1 MSYDHWKST
10 DPEDW
15 AEAEE
20 REEVT
25 RAMGRMDDE
34 ETPQEEQRR
43 IASDFDFDQDYRNYL
58 DWKRQQSPPE
68 IDDSCPF

>member
-20 REEVT
+20 REEV
-25 RAMGRMDDE
+25 RAMGRMMDD
-34 ETPQEEQRR
+34 
-43 IASDFDFDQDYRNYL
+43 DFDYEIDLERLIERLNYL
-58 DWKRQQSPPE
+58 RSLSPSE
-68 IDDSCPF
+68 IDDSLPF